1 MDDDLTLPDFL
12 DRKKNGVAPSTPEE
26 IRAAKTMKRAQR
38 IVWPKKRNWKKIEE
52 RRRRQEKVG
61 LITVRKG
68 Q

>member
-12 DRKKNGVAPSTPEE
+12 DRKLNGIAPATPEE
-26 IRAAKTMKRAQR
+26 IRMAKAVRREPR

-61 LITVRKG
+61 LITVRRG